1 MPVESPA
8 TDTLTYT
15 HIHIFSVGLHSIVKF
30 IQLYV
35 YISIKSFAH
44 IDWYS
49 ILVFS
54 VRAHTRISFDFF
66 ALYFSKDQKEK
77 MALIGDIPRFYNA
90 GDDWQVFTE
99 RLEQFF
105 EINDVADEKKRAIL
119 LTSISDDVYKT
130 LRDVCHPVLPK
141 NKTFDEL
148 CALLNKQFVKKTS
161 VFRERVTFYNAK
173 QMKDESIASW
183 FARIKK
189 LSVDCKFGD
198 RFNDILLD
206 RFISG
211 LKSSV
216 ILERLC
222 EEDEDKLTL
231 QGAVEIAITKESAM
245 KEDHDD
251 DDDEDGGNSNQRS
264 GRNRGGRNRRNKKD

>member
-1 MPVESPA
+1 
-8 TDTLTYT
+8 
-15 HIHIFSVGLHSIVKF
+15 
-30 IQLYV
+30 
-35 YISIKSFAH
+35 
-44 IDWYS
+44 
-49 ILVFS
+49 
-54 VRAHTRISFDFF
+54 
-66 ALYFSKDQKEK
+66 
-77 MALIGDIPRFYNA
+77 MALIGDIPRFYNS
-90 GDDWQVFTE
+90 GDDWMVFTE

-105 EINDVADEKKRAIL
+105 EINDVAEEKKRAIL

-141 NKTFDEL
+141 TKTFDEL

-161 VFRERVTFYNAK
+161 VYRERVTFYNTK

-206 RFISG
+206 RFVSG
-211 LKSSV
+211 LRSAA

-231 QGAVEIAITKESAM
+231 QSAVEIAITKESAI

-251 DDDEDGGNSNQRS
+251 DDDDDGPSQRG
-264 GRNRGGRNRRNKKD
+264 GRNRGGRNRRNRKE

>member
-1 MPVESPA
+1 
-8 TDTLTYT
+8 
-15 HIHIFSVGLHSIVKF
+15 
-30 IQLYV
+30 
-35 YISIKSFAH
+35 
-44 IDWYS
+44 
-49 ILVFS
+49 
-54 VRAHTRISFDFF
+54 
-66 ALYFSKDQKEK
+66 
-77 MALIGDIPRFYNA
+77 MALIGDIPRFHNY

-105 EINDVADEKKRAIL
+105 EINDVAEEKKRAIL

-141 NKTFDEL
+141 SKTFDEL

-173 QMKDESIASW
+173 QMKDESISSW

-211 LKSSV
+211 LRSSV

-222 EEDEDKLTL
+222 EEDEEKLTL
-231 QGAVEIAITKESAM
+231 QSAVEIAVTKESAV
-245 KEDHDD
+245 KEEHDD
-251 DDDEDGGNSNQRS
+251 DDDDEGGSNQRG
-264 GRNRGGRNRRNKKD
+264 GRSRGGRNRRNKKD

>member
-1 MPVESPA
+1 
-8 TDTLTYT
+8 
-15 HIHIFSVGLHSIVKF
+15 
-30 IQLYV
+30 
-35 YISIKSFAH
+35 
-44 IDWYS
+44 
-49 ILVFS
+49 
-54 VRAHTRISFDFF
+54 
-66 ALYFSKDQKEK
+66 
-77 MALIGDIPRFYNA
+77 MALIGDIPRFHNY

-105 EINDVADEKKRAIL
+105 EINDVAEEKKRAIL

-141 NKTFDEL
+141 SKTFDEL

-173 QMKDESIASW
+173 QMKDENIANW

-198 RFNDILLD
+198 RFDEILLD

-211 LKSSV
+211 LRSSP
-216 ILERLC
+216 ILDRLC

-231 QGAVEIAITKESAM
+231 QNAVEIAITKESAI
-245 KEDHDD
+245 KETYQDD
-251 DDDEDGGNSNQRS
+251 GDEDGGSRR
-264 GRNRGGRNRRNKKD
+264 GRGGRNRRGKKD

>member
-1 MPVESPA
+1 
-8 TDTLTYT
+8 
-15 HIHIFSVGLHSIVKF
+15 
-30 IQLYV
+30 
-35 YISIKSFAH
+35 
-44 IDWYS
+44 
-49 ILVFS
+49 
-54 VRAHTRISFDFF
+54 
-66 ALYFSKDQKEK
+66 
-77 MALIGDIPRFYNA
+77 MALIGEIPRFYNC
-90 GDDWQVFTE
+90 GDDWMVFTE

-105 EINDVADEKKRAIL
+105 EINEVADEKKRAIL

-211 LKSSV
+211 LRSSV

-231 QGAVEIAITKESAM
+231 QSAVEIAITKESAV

-251 DDDEDGGNSNQRS
+251 DDDEDGASNQRG